1 MTLHLQ
7 NTITQS
13 QYDHYIIIFSYTH
26 IWVSSSYLPMH
37 CFIRRCWRY
46 GDDYASATFGFK
58 RIRSIQITHNYTQHS
73 RCVRC
78 TTLQAVA
85 MADSE
90 MSLPILWSLGSL
102 LALDLIVRSASV
114 QNKPHSQIVW
124 TKYTNS
130 IILFLSLSFSLSIT
144 SSSISFFFALTAISS
159 AAATTVA
166 DAADAVIASHLAFKL
181 MRDGSSFASALF
193 LRTTRPK
200 IHSASSFL
208 LSALS
213 FFTQQIN

>member
-144 SSSISFFFALTAISS
+144 SSSISFF
-159 AAATTVA
+159 
-166 DAADAVIASHLAFKL
+166 SHWL
-181 MRDGSSFASALF
+181 
-193 LRTTRPK
+193 P
-200 IHSASSFL
+200 FL
-208 LSALS
+208 LLPLPPLLMPLMLLLHLISHSNWWEMVPLLLPHYFCAQLDQKFTALLH
-213 FFTQQIN
+213 FFFQPFHSSHNK